1 MKFNE
6 NREFAKVL
14 KAEDVFRS
22 FAVVHL
28 AENTS
33 VPLLWF
39 QIQDI
44 YL

>member
-14 KAEDVFRS
+14 KVEEVFRS
-22 FAVVHL
+22 FAVVHV
-28 AENTS
+28 ADNTS
-33 VPLLWF
+33 VLLLWF